1 MTTYK
6 VTDPK
11 GITVDGVHIENGKSV
26 VIGEGAQLNAFI
38 HFKQVELVPE
48 KPRK

>member
-11 GITVDGVHIENGKSV
+11 GITIDGVHIENGQAVS
-26 VIGEGAQLNAFI
+26 IAEGAQLNAFI

-48 KPRK
+48 KPLK